1 MQIHER
7 MVTLRQQVSSL
18 DLIVSIYNNV
28 QRTLTPIERPLLEPR
43 LATVDATLQRGLL
56 VSTPALSPA
65 RAQPHKQQCAW
76 LPTPLLVCFAPLD
89 SPTCTPFATV
99 TMGINKVKHGYTVQG

>member
-1 MQIHER
+1 MISFFLVSDVLCSLQIHER

-28 QRTLTPIERPLLEPR
+28 QKTLTSIERPLLAPR

-56 VSTPALSPA
+56 VGSSVHTS
-65 RAQPHKQQCAW
+65 
-76 LPTPLLVCFAPLD
+76 PLL
-89 SPTCTPFATV
+89 
-99 TMGINKVKHGYTVQG
+99 